1 AREPPRACSGLGRL
15 GRGGVGRG
23 LVLLVRLL
31 LLGDGLT
38 LGVVVATDRLEGRT
52 GGLLLRLEERRRGGL
67 ALELLPV
74 AGLLQDGADGLRR
87 LGADTE
93 PVRHALAVD
102 LHHRRVVRRVVLAD
116 LLDGP
121 AVTAGTGVGDADAV
135 VRRTDLA
142 QTLQLDLDCRGSGI
156 S

>member
-1 AREPPRACSGLGRL
+1 PRARVRGAGCARRPAHRQGGRRCPSRGAREPPRACSGLGRL

-74 AGLLQDGADGLRR
+74 AGLLQDG
-87 LGADTE
+87 
-93 PVRHALAVD
+93 
-102 LHHRRVVRRVVLAD
+102 
-116 LLDGP
+116 
-121 AVTAGTGVGDADAV
+121 
-135 VRRTDLA
+135 
-142 QTLQLDLDCRGSGI
+142 
-156 S
+156 